1 MSFVKVMIHSVWGT
15 KNRAHILLNKTR
27 GLILEHIKENAK
39 AKGIFIDTINAEP
52 EHVHCLFALNAN
64 MALSKALNL
73 IKGEASFWA
82 NQQNLI
88 KPKLDWADDYFAASV
103 SESQLP
109 KVREYI
115 RNQQEHH
122 KKLTFIKEYEKFIKV
137 YQG

>member
-15 KNRAHILLNKTR
+15 KNRKRILLTEPRNF
-27 GLILEHIKENAK
+27 ILSHIRENAK
-39 AKGIFIDTINAEP
+39 SKEIYIDTINAEP
-52 EHVHCLFALNAN
+52 EHVHCLFALNAD
-64 MALSKALNL
+64 MALSKAMNL

-82 NQQNLI
+82 NKQKLI
-88 KPKLDWADDYFAASV
+88 NPKLDWADDYFATSV

-122 KKLTFIKEYEKFIKV
+122 KKITLTEEYEKFIKA
-137 YQG
+137 YLG

>member
-1 MSFVKVMIHSVWGT
+1 VWGT
-15 KNRAHILLNKTR
+15 KNRERILLNNPR
-27 GLILEHIKENAK
+27 SLILEHIKENAVL
-39 AKGIFIDTINAEP
+39 KGIFIDTINAEP

-64 MALSKALNL
+64 MALSKAMNL
-73 IKGEASFWA
+73 IKGESSFWA
-82 NQQNLI
+82 NQQKLF

-122 KKLTFIKEYEKFIKV
+122 KRSTYTEEYEKFIKA
-137 YQG
+137 YHG

>member
-15 KNRAHILLNKTR
+15 KNRERILLNSSR
-27 GLILEHIKENAK
+27 SLILEHIKENAK
-39 AKGIFIDTINAEP
+39 SKGIFIDTINAEP

-64 MALSKALNL
+64 MALSKAMNL
-73 IKGEASFWA
+73 IKGEVSFWA
-82 NQQNLI
+82 NQKKLI

-103 SESQLP
+103 SESQLQ

-122 KKLTFIKEYEKFIKV
+122 KKLTFTEEYEKFIKA

>member
-1 MSFVKVMIHSVWGT
+1 MSFVKVMIHSVCGT
-15 KNRAHILLNKTR
+15 KNGERILLNSSR
-27 GLILEHIKENAK
+27 SLILEHIKENAK
-39 AKGIFIDTINAEP
+39 TKGIFIDTINAEP
-52 EHVHCLFALNAN
+52 EHVHCLFALNAD
-64 MALSKALNL
+64 MALSKAMNL

-82 NQQNLI
+82 NQKNLI

-103 SESQLP
+103 SESQLQ

-122 KKLTFIKEYEKFIKV
+122 KKLTFTEEYEKFIKA